1 VARPRQSKSVR
12 CDIKNGRTG
21 QRCKC
26 VIDRDNAYL
35 HDNLGF
41 TGPACCENHYKVLR
55 RGKLVEDVH
64 GRIYKL
70 NADMAAVQVNRT
82 PCAGDDDE

>member
-1 VARPRQSKSVR
+1 MARRSIR
-12 CDIKNGRTG
+12 CDIKNARTG
-21 QRCKC
+21 QRCRC
-26 VIDRDNAYL
+26 FIDRDNAYL

-55 RGKLVEDVH
+55 RGKLVEDRH

-70 NADMAAVQVNRT
+70 DMSGPDWVAVKVNRT
-82 PCAGDDDE
+82 PCAGDDDG